1 MNSKQ
6 GIKDVFTKIAAVAFD
21 LDGTLYRGGEP
32 VPGAR
37 ELVRSLRDDGVAVF
51 YLTNDSSND
60 RASIWKKLDSMGFP
74 VEIETVYSTTWA
86 AARYLAES
94 RYRHVFCCGN
104 VGLRNELKLAGIPL
118 VEADENPDVLLLG
131 KSRTF
136 DFNTITTCLNVL
148 KDPSCDLIVC
158 NRDRDCRIENGRFEP
173 GCGPGAA
180 AVEWASGRTANRVIG
195 KPETF
200 MLEMLARRESFR
212 PEEILIVG
220 DNWESDILLA
230 RAFGSP
236 AVWIDWDGVDAGT
249 EPLKDLTVVRSI
261 RDLGPPAKK
270 IA

>member
-1 MNSKQ
+1 ME
-6 GIKDVFTKIAAVAFD
+6 IAAVAFD
-21 LDGTLYRGGEP
+21 LDGTLYRGTEA

-37 ELVRSLRDDGVAVF
+37 ELVRSLRDDGVSVF

-60 RASIWKKLDSMGFP
+60 RASIRRKLDSLGFP
-74 VEIETVYSTTWA
+74 VEIESIYSTTWA

-94 RYRHVFCCGN
+94 RYRRIFCCGN
-104 VGLRNELKLAGIPL
+104 IGLRKELEIAGIPL
-118 VEADENPDVLLLG
+118 VEVDDDPDVLLLG

-148 KDPSCDLIVC
+148 KNPSCDLIVC

-180 AVEWASGRTANRVIG
+180 AVEWAAGRTANLVLG

-200 MLEMLARRESFR
+200 MLEMLARREAFR

-236 AVWIDWDGVDAGT
+236 AVWIDWDGAYSDN
-249 EPLKDLTVVRSI
+249 EPLKNLVVTRSI
-261 RDLGPPAKK
+261 RDLNPIGQK